1 MNNTKIWSSV
11 GILFA
16 IIVVINMIA
25 SNVQARFDFTENNV
39 YTMSDVT
46 KNTLDLIDD
55 PILVKI
61 FYSENFPKQLI
72 TVKDYVFD
80 LLDEYKAYAGS
91 RLEYEFVEIGE
102 ASNEQKSDAN
112 AIGIRPVQA
121 NIIENDQQKVQ
132 LIYFGIAF
140 LYGDKSEVIPFA
152 NNVNQLEYLF
162 TSSLKKLA
170 DGGKPKVA
178 YFTGHD
184 ELSIDPPNPY
194 NFDQSKKPDPSQKLA
209 QQLGELFEMQT
220 VDLSTATEIPA
231 DISVALW
238 VDPKREISQ
247 QAKFLVDQYLVRGG
261 KLAVFANNQKID
273 FQSPIPILPQQN
285 GLGDFLKNYGLQ
297 LNDNIVVDKQA
308 GRVQSMQRVGNF
320 QMPVV
325 IEYPFF
331 PVITSFNK
339 EMPIV
344 SRLAQLGFSFASSI
358 DSVAGS
364 GTRFTS
370 LVQSSN
376 QSGFAQ
382 KDPRRNMY
390 NPDPKQ
396 FFNFSQKNITLAAL
410 SEGMFNSAFAAKP
423 DTINFSGSVQS
434 KGSTEGKLIAVGDAD
449 FLKDDM
455 ANEENLAFVMNT
467 IDWLVD
473 EHGLISIRSKNINV
487 KPLDKEIL
495 ADDAAGTRAFLKLI
509 NVLLAPILLIVFGL
523 MRFMIKRKT
532 KQMSSVS

>member
-1 MNNTKIWSSV
+1 MKNSKLWSSV

-25 SNVQARFDFTENNV
+25 SNIQARFDLTENNV

-46 KNTLDLIDD
+46 KNTLDLIED

-80 LLDEYKAYAGS
+80 LLDEYKAFAGS
-91 RLEYEFVEIGE
+91 RLEYEFIEIGE
-102 ASNEQKSDAN
+102 ASNDEKSDAQ
-112 AIGIRPVQA
+112 AIGIQPIQA

-140 LYGDKSEVIPFA
+140 LSGDKKEVIPFA

-170 DGGKPKVA
+170 DGGKPKIA

-184 ELSIDPPNPY
+184 ELSIDAPNPY
-194 NFDQSKKPDPSQKLA
+194 NFDQSKKPDPSQKLV
-209 QQLGELFEMQT
+209 QKLNELFDVEKI
-220 VDLSTATEIPA
+220 DLSTVTEIPSH
-231 DISVALW
+231 INVALW
-238 VDPKREISQ
+238 VDPKREVSE

-261 KLAVFANNQKID
+261 KLALFANNQKID

-285 GLGDFLKNYGLQ
+285 GLRDFLKNYGLQ

-331 PVITSFNK
+331 PVFTSFNK
-339 EMPIV
+339 DIGIV
-344 SRLAQLGFSFASSI
+344 SRLSQLGFSFASSI
-358 DSVAGS
+358 DSVAGAKL
-364 GTRFTS
+364 RFTP
-370 LVQSSN
+370 LVQTSN

-396 FFNFSQKNITLAAL
+396 FFDFSQKKITVAAL
-410 SEGMFNSAFAAKP
+410 SEGVFNSAFEAKP
-423 DTINFSGSVQS
+423 DTINYTGTFQKQG
-434 KGSTEGKLIAVGDAD
+434 TLEGQVIAVGDAD

-455 ANEENLAFVMNT
+455 ANEENLAFVMNSV
-467 IDWLVD
+467 DWLVD
-473 EHGLISIRSKNINV
+473 KNGLISIRSKNINI
-487 KPLDKEIL
+487 KPLDKDIL
-495 ADDAAGTRAFLKLI
+495 ADDAAGTRAFLKLL
-509 NVLLAPILLIVFGL
+509 NVLLAPLLLIIFGL
-523 MRFMIKRKT
+523 LRYMIKRKT
-532 KQMSSVS
+532 KQLAQLS